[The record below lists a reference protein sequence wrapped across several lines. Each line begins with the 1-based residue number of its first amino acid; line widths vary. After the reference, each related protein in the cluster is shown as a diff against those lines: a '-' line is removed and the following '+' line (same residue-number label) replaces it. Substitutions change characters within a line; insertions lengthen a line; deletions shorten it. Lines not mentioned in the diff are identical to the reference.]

1 MNQQLKGYLI
11 NFYRYKD
18 LLKLLVIKDVKI
30 KYKRSVLGIVWSV
43 LNPLLTMI
51 IITLVFKELFK
62 FNIENFAAYVISGQV
77 LFSFFSDSTSLAMTS
92 IFSSGQI
99 IKKVYI
105 PKYILPLSKVLYS
118 LVNMVFSFCAVLIVC
133 VITGVH
139 LKFSLIFS
147 LVSIMYVFIFSL
159 GFGLILCSLAV
170 FFRDIEHIYGVIIT
184 AWMYSTPIIYPMNIM
199 PDKYLFLLYSNPLF
213 YFLTHFRESLINGNI
228 PPFELNVQCASY
240 AFVTLLIGVYIFKK
254 RQDKFILYI

>member
-1 MNQQLKGYLI
+1 MSQQLKNYLL
-11 NFYRYKD
+11 NFLKYKD
-18 LLKLLVIKDVKI
+18 LLKLLVIKDIKI
-30 KYKRSVLGIVWSV
+30 KYKRSVLGIIWSV

-92 IFSSGQI
+92 VYSSGQI

-105 PKYILPLSKVLYS
+105 PKYIFPLSKVLYS
-118 LVNMVFSFCAVLIVC
+118 LVNMLFSFCAVLIVC
-133 VITGVH
+133 IITGVH
-139 LKFSLIFS
+139 INFSVIFS
-147 LVSIMYVFIFSL
+147 FLSIFYVFVFSL
-159 GFGLILCSLAV
+159 GFGLVLSSLAI
-170 FFRDIEHIYGVIIT
+170 FFRDIEHIYGVFIT

-199 PDKYLFLLYSNPLF
+199 PDKYMFLLYSNPLF
-213 YFLTHFRESLINGNI
+213 YFLTHFRESLIYGHV
-228 PPFELNVQCASY
+228 PPIELNIQCASY
-240 AFVTLLIGVYIFKK
+240 AFITLLIGLYLFKK